1 MVAMTLFAWRRD
13 QCRKT
18 VEQLHRRQHQTDA
31 SSRTGAS
38 CSFTPDVRDRRPQAT
53 PSHATVPA
61 QRPGRAQYR
70 SSRSRPSRSHA
81 STRTSASTEKPP
93 PCSLSA
99 IICES
104 SADPGP
110 ADGHLASD
118 GIGWSAFS
126 LLVERSPLPV
136 HALRG
141 LQPEM
146 LETAG
151 KRGGHGIALMRG
163 WR

>member
-1 MVAMTLFAWRRD
+1 MLSDTRCSGSAAPGHPVSRNR
-13 QCRKT
+13 
-18 VEQLHRRQHQTDA
+18 
-31 SSRTGAS
+31 SSAK
-38 CSFTPDVRDRRPQAT
+38 A
-53 PSHATVPA
+53 
-61 QRPGRAQYR
+61 GRAQYR
-70 SSRSRPSRSHA
+70 NSRSRPSRSCA

-99 IICES
+99 IIYES

-110 ADGHLASD
+110 ADGHPAVD

-126 LLVERSPLPV
+126 LLVERSPLSV
-136 HALRG
+136 HALGG
-141 LQPEM
+141 LQAEM

-151 KRGGHGIALMRG
+151 KRGGLGIALMRG